1 MGWRRTAAGQ
11 HWPAAAVMACALAAC
26 GGRQAIDA
34 TAADPQGPKRCL
46 LLTTNDSEAH
56 FDGPKAPT
64 PTGDGSLGSIARV
77 AAHKQAKLSERPGGV
92 LLLEGGDVLQGRFM
106 ERADGNRAEAARL
119 AWQIYDA
126 AGYDY
131 GTLGNHEFDAGP
143 QVVRDALKGLKR
155 YRILTANLEAD
166 GTSLDP
172 REPGWPD
179 GLYGKWAV
187 VPCGG
192 IRVGLFGLLT
202 PSTRTISQIGDVRFG
217 DDPVHDPA
225 RAAVAALRAQG
236 AQVVVALTHL
246 GVQDDIAL
254 AKDVSGIDAIV
265 GGHSHTPMPKAQI
278 VHGTWITQAGSRFA
292 FVGELDLAL
301 AAGGQG
307 LDAAAT
313 SWRMRPVDDRLPTDR
328 DLEAHI
334 AHVRTHLVPEVVV
347 GQRKE
352 PWDLT
357 QPRGAYGQKAARM
370 AMVVASKAMPQLEST
385 APVVG
390 GLLNTGGFRSH
401 TVYPAGPVTN
411 LDLHAIH
418 PFRNRLVVVTLTGQ
432 GLRDTLEHGC
442 APGSD
447 GHGQGLVLWGL
458 QMQCDRR
465 KPAQTYREVDG
476 KPVEIVRR
484 GERLVAASVGGQPID
499 PARRYTIATLDY
511 LAKGGSGYLP
521 IKLGDRKCLD
531 GKVFGEDPPCSS
543 PLFSE
548 ALEGAVRQ
556 GWFDDPL

>member
-1 MGWRRTAAGQ
+1 MVHGPKSWRVWAAI
-11 HWPAAAVMACALAAC
+11 ACTSAAC
-26 GGRQAIDA
+26 GGSPAAA
-34 TAADPQGPKRCL
+34 TPSPGSDPPKRCL

-64 PTGDGSLGSIARV
+64 PTGDGSMGSVARV
-77 AAHKQAKLSERPGGV
+77 AAHKQAMLQQRPDGV
-92 LLLEGGDVLQGRFM
+92 LLVEGGDVLQGRFM

-119 AWQIYDA
+119 AWQVYDA
-126 AGYDY
+126 AGYDF

-143 QVVRDALKGLKR
+143 QVVRHALKGLKR
-155 YRILTANLEAD
+155 YRILTANLDAD

-179 GLYGKWAV
+179 GLYGKWAIAN
-187 VPCGG
+187 CGG

-202 PSTRTISQIGDVRFG
+202 PTTRTISQIGDVRFG
-217 DDPVHDPA
+217 DDPVNAPA
-225 RAAVAALRAQG
+225 RTAVAALRAQG
-236 AQVVVALTHL
+236 AQLVVALTHL
-246 GVQDDIAL
+246 GLQEDIAL
-254 AKDVSGIDAIV
+254 AKDVTGIDAIV
-265 GGHSHTPMPKAQI
+265 GGHSHTPMPKHK
-278 VHGTWITQAGSRFA
+278 VVNGTWITQAGSRFA
-292 FVGELDLAL
+292 FVGELDLQL

-307 LDAAAT
+307 LDVAGTA
-313 SWRMRPVDDRLPTDR
+313 WRLRPVDDRLPADPAV
-328 DLEAHI
+328 EARI
-334 AHVRTHLVPEVVV
+334 AHLRTHLVAEVVV
-347 GQRKE
+347 GQRQQA
-352 PWDLT
+352 WDLT
-357 QPRGAYGQKAARM
+357 NPRGAYGQKAARM
-370 AMVVASKAMPQLEST
+370 AMRVAQKALPQLEKS

-401 TVYPAGPVTN
+401 TVYPVGPVTN

-458 QMQCDRR
+458 TMQCDRN

-484 GERLVAASVGGQPID
+484 GERLVAATVGGQPID
-499 PARRYTIATLDY
+499 LNRRYTIATLDY

-521 IKLGDRKCLD
+521 LKVGDRRCLD
-531 GKVFGEDPPCSS
+531 GSPFGVEPACTS
-543 PLFSE
+543 PLFSD
-548 ALEGAVRQ
+548 ALEGAVRA